1 MAVQL
6 INGVK
11 RIVILR
17 SRSLV
22 KVLVAIT
29 AGTVHPNPISIGTI
43 LRPDNPIFRSTLSIT
58 NATLAMYPLSSIN
71 DKKKNKVTMIGKKL
85 NTLPTP
91 VKIPSITRLWI
102 AWFTWAAVNAWSVST
117 EILSIPNCKIPWSQA
132 PITLNVR

>member
-1 MAVQL
+1 MPITIPNKYNPAIINPPRFGKNALTKKEYIGSFAVQL

-29 AGTVHPNPISIGTI
+29 AGTVHPKPISIGTI
-43 LRPDNPIFRSTLSIT
+43 LRPDNPIFRSILSIT

-71 DKKKNKVTMIGKKL
+71 DKKKNNVTMIGKKL
-85 NTLPTP
+85 STLPTP
-91 VKIPSITRLWI
+91 VKIPSMIRL
-102 AWFTWAAVNAWSVST
+102 
-117 EILSIPNCKIPWSQA
+117 
-132 PITLNVR
+132 